1 MRIAP
6 RIVIAL
12 ALIGIALMATEHDAT
27 AQELD
32 IVSIAAGQAMG
43 PGALRRWDAT
53 VHGMERAGNLVIMS
67 RRSDAYLEGRTH
79 EYLAQYYAGIPV
91 HGGGVSR
98 QLDDSGLTVSLFGT
112 LHQGIDVDTTPLL
125 SGAEVAA
132 LLEVMHGGE
141 FVADRQPPLS
151 ILPRLDGSYVLAYQ
165 IAMSDGYFYLVGA
178 ANGKL
183 LHRVHAFKSQ
193 SAVGA
198 GADPTGI
205 RRKLSTSQGDAG
217 FVAYDRMRPGELVT
231 LDTRFNLLRAERLI
245 LGFLFQLLTDEPAW
259 TSDDVAVDAD
269 NDWDDPAVVGAH
281 VYSGWTY
288 DYFSHR
294 HGWEGIDG
302 ANGRTIIMVNIDEDN
317 AFFARPPFGPEGR
330 GVFGFGRSIDL
341 TSEDPLTFLDIVG
354 HELMHGVTHFSVSNR
369 TGSPM
374 GLFNSFP
381 LDARLG
387 PESFTDVDGETHTC
401 ATARFPG
408 FVETME
414 GPEEGLVPAWC
425 IDGRFVLAY
434 SGDGAIHEAFSDIFG
449 ESLEFFYESQGAA
462 GDYLQGGYT
471 KRGPI
476 RSMSDPKSLRN
487 GFHPDVYRDRYEFA
501 LTLDEDE
508 LWDYSGFIFV
518 DGRYIGSADD
528 FGYGGEHWNSLILS
542 HAYYLAVEGGTHR
555 NSGITVEGIG
565 GANRE
570 EMERIFFHAMR
581 DLMPAAASLPIAA
594 AVLRQAAVDLAP
606 GSATERALDQ
616 ALRAVGLPPS
626 AVGPPPDSE
635 SLQQ

>member
-1 MRIAP
+1 MRTAP

-32 IVSIAAGQAMG
+32 IVSIAAGQSLG
-43 PGALRRWDAT
+43 LDALRRWDAT
-53 VHGMERAGNLVIMS
+53 AHGMESTGNLVVMS
-67 RRSDAYLEGRTH
+67 RRSDASQEGRTH
-79 EYLAQYYAGIPV
+79 EYLAQYHAGIPV

-98 QLDDSGLTVSLFGT
+98 QLDPGGVTVSLFGT

-132 LLEVMHGGE
+132 LLEGMHGGE
-141 FVADRQPPLS
+141 FVAHRQPLLG
-151 ILPRLDGSYVLAYQ
+151 ILPRPDGSYALAYQ
-165 IAMSDGYFYLVGA
+165 VAMSDGYFYFAGA

-198 GADPTGI
+198 GADSTGI
-205 RRKLSTSQGDAG
+205 RRKLSTTQGDGG
-217 FVAYDRMRPGELVT
+217 FGAHDRMRPGELIT
-231 LDTRFNLLRAERLI
+231 LDTRFNLLRFTRLI
-245 LGFLFQLLTDEPAW
+245 FGHLFNQMPPGEPLW
-259 TSDDVAVDAD
+259 TMDDIAVDAD
-269 NDWDDPAVVGAH
+269 NDWEDPAVVGAH

-302 ANGRTIIMVNIDEDN
+302 ANGRTINMVNIDEES
-317 AFFARPPFGPEGR
+317 AFFAPPPFGPEGR
-330 GVFGFGRSIDL
+330 GVFGFGRAIDE
-341 TSEDPLTFLDIVG
+341 TSEDPLTVLDIVS

-374 GLFNSFP
+374 GLYNPLP

-387 PESFTDVDGETHTC
+387 PESFTHVDGETYTC

-408 FVETME
+408 LVETPD
-414 GPEEGLVPAWC
+414 GIEEGLVPAWC
-425 IDGRFVLAY
+425 VDGRFVLAY
-434 SGDGAIHEAFSDIFG
+434 SGDGAIHEAYSDIFG
-449 ESLEFFYESQGAA
+449 ESLDFFYEGEGATA
-462 GDYLQGGYT
+462 DYRVGGDT

-476 RSMSDPKSLRN
+476 RSLSDPKSLRD
-487 GFHPDVYRDRYEFA
+487 GFYPDVYRDRYEFA

-508 LWDYSGFIFV
+508 FWDYSGFVFL
-518 DGRYIGSADD
+518 DGQYAGTLNNE
-528 FGYGGEHWNSLILS
+528 FGYGAEHWNSLILS

-570 EMERIFFHAMR
+570 VMERIFFHAMQ
-581 DLMPAAASLPIAA
+581 DLMPAAVSLPIAA

-606 GSATERALDQ
+606 GSAAERALDQ
-616 ALRAVGLPPS
+616 ALHAVGLPPPDTE
-626 AVGPPPDSE
+626 GPQE
-635 SLQQ
+635 

>member
-12 ALIGIALMATEHDAT
+12 ALIGIALTATEHDAK

-32 IVSIAAGQAMG
+32 IVSIAAGQTLG
-43 PGALRRWDAT
+43 LDALRQWNAT
-53 VHGMERAGNLVIMS
+53 VYGMERTGNLAVMS

-79 EYLAQYYAGIPV
+79 EYLTQYHAGIPV

-98 QLDDSGLTVSLFGT
+98 QLDASGVTVSLFGA
-112 LHQGIDVDTTPLL
+112 LHQGIDVDTTPAF

-151 ILPRLDGSYVLAYQ
+151 ILPRPDGSYVLAYQ
-165 IAMSDGYFYLVGA
+165 VAMSDGYFYFAGA

-198 GADPTGI
+198 GADSTGI
-205 RRKLSTSQGDAG
+205 RRKLSTTQGDTG
-217 FVAYDRMRPGELVT
+217 FGAYDRMRPGELVT
-231 LDTRFNLLRAERLI
+231 LDTRFNLLRAFRLI
-245 LGFLFQLLTDEPAW
+245 FGYLFQLPPGEPVW
-259 TSDDVAVDAD
+259 TSDDIAVDAD

-288 DYFSHR
+288 DYFSAR

-302 ANGRTIIMVNIDEDN
+302 ANGRTITMVNIDEDN
-317 AFFARPPFGPEGR
+317 AFFASPPFGPEGR
-330 GVFGFGRSIDL
+330 GIFGFGRAIDE
-341 TSEDPLTFLDIVG
+341 TSEDPLTVLDIVG

-369 TGSPM
+369 TGSPL
-374 GLFNSFP
+374 GLSNPFP

-387 PESFTDVDGETHTC
+387 PESFTDVDGETYTC

-408 FVETME
+408 LVETME
-414 GPEEGLVPAWC
+414 GLEEGLVPAWC
-425 IDGRFVLAY
+425 VDGRFLLAY
-434 SGDGAIHEAFSDIFG
+434 SGDGAIHEAYSDIFG
-449 ESLEFFYESQGAA
+449 ESLEFFYESQGATA
-462 GDYLQGGYT
+462 DYLVGGET

-476 RSMSDPKSLRN
+476 RSLSDPKSLRD
-487 GFHPDVYRDRYEFA
+487 GFYPDVYRDRYEFA
-501 LTLDEDE
+501 LTLGEDE
-508 LWDYSGFIFV
+508 NWDYSGFVFV
-518 DGRYIGSADD
+518 DGQYIYSTDE
-528 FGYGGEHWNSLILS
+528 FGYGAHHWNSLILS
-542 HAYYLAVEGGTHR
+542 HVYYLAVEGGTHR
-555 NSGITVEGIG
+555 TSGMTVEGIG

-594 AVLRQAAVDLAP
+594 TVLRQAAVDLAP
-606 GSATERALDQ
+606 GSEAERALDQ
-616 ALRAVGLPPS
+616 ALRAVGLPPRS
-626 AVGPPPDSE
+626 VGPPPDTE
-635 SLQQ
+635 GLQE

>member
-1 MRIAP
+1 
-6 RIVIAL
+6 
-12 ALIGIALMATEHDAT
+12 MATEHDAT

-32 IVSIAAGQAMG
+32 IVSIAAGQSLG
-43 PGALRRWDAT
+43 LDALRRWDAT
-53 VHGMERAGNLVIMS
+53 VHGMESTGNLVVMS
-67 RRSDAYLEGRTH
+67 RRSNASQEGRTH
-79 EYLAQYYAGIPV
+79 EYLAQYHAGIPV

-98 QLDDSGLTVSLFGT
+98 QLDPDGVTVSLFGT
-112 LHQGIDVDTTPLL
+112 LHQGIDVDTTTLL

-132 LLEVMHGGE
+132 LLEVMHGGK

-165 IAMSDGYFYLVGA
+165 VAMSDGYFYFAGA

-198 GADPTGI
+198 GADATGI
-205 RRKLSTSQGDAG
+205 RRKLSTTQGDAG
-217 FVAYDRMRPGELVT
+217 FGAYDRMRPGELIT
-231 LDTRFNLLRAERLI
+231 LDTRFNLLRASRLI
-245 LGFLFQLLTDEPAW
+245 FGHLFNQMPPGEPLW
-259 TSDDVAVDAD
+259 TMDDIAVDAD
-269 NDWDDPAVVGAH
+269 NDWNDPAVVGAH

-302 ANGRTIIMVNIDEDN
+302 ANGRTISMVNIDEYN
-317 AFFARPPFGPEGR
+317 AFFVPPPFGPEGR
-330 GVFGFGRSIDL
+330 GVFGFGRAIDE
-341 TSEDPLTFLDIVG
+341 TSEDPLTVLDIVG

-369 TGSPM
+369 TGSPL
-374 GLFNSFP
+374 GLFNPFP

-387 PESFTDVDGETHTC
+387 PESFTDGDGETYTC

-408 FVETME
+408 LVETME

-425 IDGRFVLAY
+425 VDGRFVLAY
-434 SGDGAIHEAFSDIFG
+434 SGDGAIHEAYSDIFG
-449 ESLEFFYESQGAA
+449 ESLEFFYESQGAT
-462 GDYLQGGYT
+462 GDYLVGGET

-476 RSMSDPKSLRN
+476 RSLSDPKSLRD
-487 GFHPDVYRDRYEFA
+487 GFYPDVYSDRYEFA

-508 LWDYSGFIFV
+508 YWGYSGFVFV
-518 DGRYIGSADD
+518 DGQHIGSEDD
-528 FGYGGEHWNSLILS
+528 FGYGGDHWNSLILS

-570 EMERIFFHAMR
+570 VMERIFFHAMQ
-581 DLMPAAASLPIAA
+581 DLMPAAVSLPIAA
-594 AVLRQAAVDLAP
+594 AVLRQASVDLAP
-606 GSATERALDQ
+606 GSAAERALDQ
-616 ALRAVGLPPS
+616 ALHAVGLPPPDTE
-626 AVGPPPDSE
+626 GPQE
-635 SLQQ
+635 